1 MSTPTA
7 PAAAITNSAG
17 HDGTLGSVPDTL
29 AQALILSRYQLRDY
43 LRSRRFVLMM
53 AIVAAIGAILS
64 FVLAYYHTSAA
75 VMGLTASSDA
85 FYGSV
90 WGGGVTVVIVFAGI
104 IFGGDAIA
112 GEFQNKT
119 GYFLMGLPIR
129 RDSVYVGKFLAALA
143 ASLVAVVFYLVILLA
158 NGAVYLG
165 ANAFPLALFES
176 FAIALLYLLALLGA
190 VFLFSSMFKNSLYAV
205 LVVAVLFLFGFTIIE
220 DLITALVKIEPWFII
235 TYAEQVI
242 TYPFLSSLPAHMSTM
257 TTVGPRGRMMTVTTY
272 APTYFEGL
280 VIMAGYFV
288 LTALAGLYF
297 FGREE
302 FT

>member
-1 MSTPTA
+1 M
-7 PAAAITNSAG
+7 G
-17 HDGTLGSVPDTL
+17 QVPDTWH
-29 AQALILSRYQLRDY
+29 QALLLSRYQFRDY

-64 FVLAYYHTSAA
+64 FILAYYHGSAT
-75 VMGLTASSDA
+75 VSGLTSSSDA

-90 WGGGVTVVIVFAGI
+90 WGGGVYVVIIFAGI

-129 RDSVYVGKFLAALA
+129 RATVYVGKFLAAFA
-143 ASLVAVVFYLVILLA
+143 ASIVAMLVYLVILVA

-165 ANAFPLALFES
+165 TGFFPLALVES

-205 LVVAVLFLFGFTIIE
+205 LVVAILFLFGFTLIE
-220 DLITALVKIEPWFII
+220 DLIIGLVKIEPWFII
-235 TYAEQVI
+235 DYARI
-242 TYPFLSSLPAHMSTM
+242 TISYPFDSTLPPHIATM
-257 TTVGPRGRMMTVTTY
+257 TTLGPRGSSLTSTVY
-272 APTYFEGL
+272 NPTYPEGL
-280 VIMAGYFV
+280 AIMAGYFI
-288 LTALAGLYF
+288 LTAIAGLF
-297 FGREE
+297 FFEREE